1 MLKSFGASRKSSPSR
16 TPLKKQLTKNQ
27 SLLDPARLRPPPL
40 MSPGTGS
47 ELLSGSN
54 NRLNITLGLQ
64 QQQQQQQAQQRRL
77 ADGDLTN
84 SADEENEILSI
95 SFTGTGDTSIV

>member
-1 MLKSFGASRKSSPSR
+1 MSFGASRKSSPSR

-27 SLLDPARLRPPPL
+27 SLLDPARLRPPSL
-40 MSPGTGS
+40 VSPGTGA

-64 QQQQQQQAQQRRL
+64 QQQHQQQAQHRRQ